1 MLKSKKNR
9 GRKRES
15 LKKTI
20 LRRNQSVIIMDTV
33 ELLKFVSIVMV
44 GITTEDLLLVDIV
57 ELIEAL
63 ERHASKQKMINIH
76 VEQ

>member
-1 MLKSKKNR
+1 
-9 GRKRES
+9 
-15 LKKTI
+15 
-20 LRRNQSVIIMDTV
+20 MDTV